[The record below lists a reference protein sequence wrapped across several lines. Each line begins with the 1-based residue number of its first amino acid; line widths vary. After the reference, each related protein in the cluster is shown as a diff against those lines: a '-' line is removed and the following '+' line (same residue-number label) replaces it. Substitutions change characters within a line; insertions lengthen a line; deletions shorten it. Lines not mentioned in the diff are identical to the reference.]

1 MRRKPTGSA
10 NVTSRQHGGD
20 GVRKGRAQCHQC
32 AIRAQCVFKH
42 WPLEELGAVA
52 ENIDDVEYG
61 PRQALYEPGRHGD
74 HVYVI
79 RTHLVTLACIE
90 PDGQRRIS
98 RIAKR
103 GDVIGLESL
112 VTQPFLHRASPVK
125 TVRVCRI
132 PVTLLQNED
141 AGRCG
146 SDLDMLLEHWHRALR
161 QTDDGSCLYG
171 GQRPVTPRMA
181 QLILALA
188 DAPSGET
195 LLLPKLDDLAALLG
209 VAMESASRALSRLR
223 QRGWLM
229 RLGLGRYAIER
240 DALVAYVQVRKPL
253 SARQRRAGIV
263 PGAKRL
269 QAEAGSAPATQASS
283 PSIVPHRRSGSQ
295 FVGMDHASMQNRRR
309 P

>member
-1 MRRKPTGSA
+1 M
-10 NVTSRQHGGD
+10 TSRQHGGE

-42 WPLEELGAVA
+42 WPLEELDAVA

-61 PRQALYEPGRHGD
+61 PRQALYEPGQHGD
-74 HVYVI
+74 DVFVI

-112 VTQPFLHRASPVK
+112 VTQPFLHRASSVK

-132 PVTLLQNED
+132 PITLLQNED

-146 SDLDMLLEHWHRALR
+146 SDLDMLLERWHRAL
-161 QTDDGSCLYG
+161 QQADDGSCLYG
-171 GQRPVTPRMA
+171 GQRPVAPRMA
-181 QLILALA
+181 QLILALT
-188 DAPSGET
+188 DPPSGET

-240 DALVAYVQVRKPL
+240 DALDAYVHARKPV
-253 SARQRRAGIV
+253 SARERGAGV
-263 PGAKRL
+263 APDAKRL
-269 QAEAGSAPATQASS
+269 QHESGAATVTQASS
-283 PSIVPHRRSGSQ
+283 PSTVRHRRSGGQ
-295 FVGMDHASMQNRRR
+295 FVGMGHAPAQVRHL

>member
-1 MRRKPTGSA
+1 MM
-10 NVTSRQHGGD
+10 SRQHESE
-20 GVRKGRAQCHQC
+20 GVRKGCAQCHQC

-42 WPLEELGAVA
+42 WPLEELNAVA
-52 ENIDDVEYG
+52 ENIDDVQYG
-61 PRQALYEPGRHGD
+61 PRQVLYEPGKRGD

-79 RTHLVTLACIE
+79 RTDLVTLACIE

-98 RIAKR
+98 RVAKR

-112 VTQPFLHRASPVK
+112 VTQPFLHRASSVK

-132 PVTLLQNED
+132 PITLFQDED
-141 AGRCG
+141 AGWCDG
-146 SDLDMLLEHWHRALR
+146 DLDMMKRWHRAL
-161 QTDDGSCLYG
+161 QQADDWSCLYG

-181 QLILALA
+181 QLILALT
-188 DAPSGET
+188 DPPWSET

-223 QRGWLM
+223 QRGWLV

-240 DALVAYVQVRKPL
+240 DALDAYVQVRKPL
-253 SARQRRAGIV
+253 SARERGAGV
-263 PGAKRL
+263 APDAKRL
-269 QAEAGSAPATQASS
+269 QHESGAATVTQASS
-283 PSIVPHRRSGSQ
+283 PSTVRHRRSGGQ
-295 FVGMDHASMQNRRR
+295 FVGMDHAPVQNRHL

>member
-1 MRRKPTGSA
+1 M
-10 NVTSRQHGGD
+10 TSRQHEGE

-61 PRQALYEPGRHGD
+61 PRQALYEPGLRGD

-98 RIAKR
+98 RVAKR

-132 PVTLLQNED
+132 PITLLQSED

-146 SDLDMLLEHWHRALR
+146 SDLDMLA
-161 QTDDGSCLYG
+161 G
-171 GQRPVTPRMA
+171 
-181 QLILALA
+181 ALA
-188 DAPSGET
+188 SCP
-195 LLLPKLDDLAALLG
+195 AAGGRWVLSLWG
-209 VAMESASRALSRLR
+209 PASRDTPDGAID
-223 QRGWLM
+223 
-229 RLGLGRYAIER
+229 LGADGRAI
-240 DALVAYVQVRKPL
+240 
-253 SARQRRAGIV
+253 G
-263 PGAKRL
+263 
-269 QAEAGSAPATQASS
+269 
-283 PSIVPHRRSGSQ
+283 
-295 FVGMDHASMQNRRR
+295 
-309 P
+309 

>member
-1 MRRKPTGSA
+1 M
-10 NVTSRQHGGD
+10 TSRQHEGE

-61 PRQALYEPGRHGD
+61 PRQALYEPGLRGD

-79 RTHLVTLACIE
+79 RTHLVTLARIE

-98 RIAKR
+98 RVAKR

-112 VTQPFLHRASPVK
+112 VAQPFLHRASSVK

-146 SDLDMLLEHWHRALR
+146 SHLGMLLEHWHRAL
-161 QTDDGSCLYG
+161 QQADDGSCLYG

-240 DALVAYVQVRKPL
+240 DALDAYVHARKPV
-253 SARQRRAGIV
+253 SARERGAGV
-263 PGAKRL
+263 APDAKRL
-269 QAEAGSAPATQASS
+269 QHESGAATVTQASS
-283 PSIVPHRRSGSQ
+283 PSTVRHRRSGGQ
-295 FVGMDHASMQNRRR
+295 FVGMDHAPVQNRHL

>member
-10 NVTSRQHGGD
+10 NVTSRQHGGE

-42 WPLEELGAVA
+42 WPLEELDAVA

-61 PRQALYEPGRHGD
+61 PRQALYEPGQHGD
-74 HVYVI
+74 DVFVI

-98 RIAKR
+98 RVAKR

-132 PVTLLQNED
+132 PVTLFQNED
-141 AGRCG
+141 AGWCDG
-146 SDLDMLLEHWHRALR
+146 DLDMMKRWHRAL
-161 QTDDGSCLYG
+161 QQADDWSCLYG
-171 GQRPVTPRMA
+171 GQRPVAPRMA
-181 QLILALA
+181 QLILALT
-188 DAPSGET
+188 DPPSGET

-253 SARQRRAGIV
+253 SARQRRASIV
-263 PGAKRL
+263 PGAKRP
-269 QAEAGSAPATQASS
+269 QAEAGSAPATLASS
-283 PSIVPHRRSGSQ
+283 LPTVPHRRSGGQ
-295 FVGMDHASMQNRRR
+295 FVGMDHAPVQVRHL